1 CGMASFSAEDVSMK
15 TFSTAIGKSVSAALL
30 GAGLLLGANSAQA
43 ENIEW
48 ASGSPGGSWFSI
60 VTGLANIVMNE
71 HPDINIRIVPGGGR
85 DNPSMIEG
93 GISQMGLGIDFL
105 AASAMRGEEPYNKPH
120 PSLRSLGGQWA
131 PVEFHVIIP

>member
-1 CGMASFSAEDVSMK
+1 
-15 TFSTAIGKSVSAALL
+15 
-30 GAGLLLGANSAQA
+30 
-43 ENIEW
+43 
-48 ASGSPGGSWFSI
+48 
-60 VTGLANIVMNE
+60 NIVMNE

-131 PVEFHVIIP
+131 PVEFHVIVPSNDERSFAEIMSDPKVRIGTSPRSTSEELTLQ